1 MNSPANITDPLVL
14 FMPSGKRGRFPV
26 GTPVLDA
33 ARQLGVYV
41 ESVCGG
47 RATCGRCQVEVQE
60 GNFAKHKIVSSN
72 EHISPKGP
80 KEERYERVRG
90 LPERR
95 RLSCSAQIL
104 GDLVID
110 VPQDTVINA
119 QTIRKDAD
127 TRVIARDTAIRMC
140 YVEIEE
146 PDMHN
151 PSGDLDR
158 LKIALM
164 KDWGFKNL
172 EFDFYLLPQVQ
183 GILRKG
189 NWTATAAIH
198 KDADSDI
205 ARVIALWPGLKNEAY
220 GLACDIGSTTIA
232 MHLVSL
238 LSGRV
243 AASSGTS
250 NPQIRFGEDLMSRV
264 SYVMMNPDGRE
275 GMTVAVR
282 EAISSLVDKVC
293 AEGNVQ
299 RNDILDSV
307 FVGNPIMHHLFLGID
322 PTELGG
328 APFALAVSGAVRI
341 KASDIGLKLNQGARL
356 YMLPCIA
363 GHVGADAAAVT
374 LSEGPHRQDEMMLI
388 VDVGTNAEIV
398 LGNRARVVAASSPTG
413 PAFEGAEISGGQRAA
428 PGAIERVRIDPETL
442 EPKYRVIGSELW
454 SDEPGFLDS
463 VQATGVTGI
472 CGSGIIEIVA
482 EMYLA
487 GIISED
493 GVVDGSLAARSPRVV
508 ANGRTFSY
516 VLKEGSAS
524 KEDGPKITITQ
535 TDVRAIQLAK
545 AALYAGTKLLM
556 EKQNTEH
563 VDRIHFAGA
572 FGSFIDPKYAMVLGL
587 IPDCDL
593 DKVSAVGNAAGAGAR
608 MALLNRGYRR
618 EIEETVRQIEKIE
631 TALEP
636 KFQEHFVY
644 AMALPNKVD
653 PFPKLSAAVKLPP
666 RKTVSE
672 DGVAG
677 VHAKA
682 TPQGAAANRRALT
695 HSISFVC
702 KCFRI
707 ARSGNQNAVFA
718 KSIRYMAGA
727 FTRHRTAATDK
738 PSAAAALQGR

>member
-47 RATCGRCQVEVQE
+47 RATCGRCQIEVQE

-72 EHISPKGP
+72 DHISAKGP

-146 PDMHN
+146 PDMHK
-151 PSGDLDR
+151 PLGDLDR

-164 KDWGFKNL
+164 KDWGFKSL

-493 GVVDGSLAARSPRVV
+493 GVVDGSLSLRSPRVV

-516 VLKEGSAS
+516 VLKEG
-524 KEDGPKITITQ
+524 EPKITITQ

-618 EIEETVRQIEKIE
+618 EIEETVSQIEKIE

-677 VHAKA
+677 DA
-682 TPQGAAANRRALT
+682 TPRRRSREGHAARR
-695 HSISFVC
+695 
-702 KCFRI
+702 
-707 ARSGNQNAVFA
+707 
-718 KSIRYMAGA
+718 
-727 FTRHRTAATDK
+727 
-738 PSAAAALQGR
+738 GRE